1 MEEIVVLLG
10 FYTGLG
16 TWKEMNNPF
25 IQGIGNNPFNQGMS
39 SFKYHANVLRTLE
52 ALYYGWNTIVKTMLL
67 HNINICMYPWIS
79 PSMKVYAAP

>member
-1 MEEIVVLLG
+1 
-10 FYTGLG
+10 
-16 TWKEMNNPF
+16 MNNPF
-25 IQGIGNNPFNQGMS
+25 IQGIGNNPFIQGIGNNPFNQGIGNNPFNQGMS